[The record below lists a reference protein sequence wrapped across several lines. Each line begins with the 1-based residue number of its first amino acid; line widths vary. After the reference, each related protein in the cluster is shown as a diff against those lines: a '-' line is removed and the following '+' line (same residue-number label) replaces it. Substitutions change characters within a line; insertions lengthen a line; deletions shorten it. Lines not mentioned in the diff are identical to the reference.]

1 MIEKARDSK
10 KRKREKKKIW
20 KLQFVSVATR
30 QLPYAN
36 TTQWLKSQKKEQYY
50 FKILK

>member
-1 MIEKARDSK
+1 MIEKARDFK
-10 KRKREKKKIW
+10 KKNKREKKIW